1 MIDMVVDIINMIV
14 WMVDISVDM
23 VDMMVDMVFI
33 FPEFY
38 AFFFVN
44 RDITRQNNKNKAN
57 FSVLFS

>member
-38 AFFFVN
+38 EFFFCKS
-44 RDITRQNNKNKAN
+44 RYNKTKQ
-57 FSVLFS
+57 